1 MEDIKSQDAERS
13 ILAEKSRLQK
23 SHELLTCTIKSP
35 SFSYIHL
42 ELLTD
47 PPGEGVE
54 LDNLQVKSY
63 CTAALTQFL
72 GITGSAIS
80 LDILKVEE
88 SACWIR
94 VPRDDLGPFAA
105 ALTAWKGTSD
115 GGVKRLLRIKQCS
128 DWLGMMAGSDG
139 QDQLWNNN

>member
-1 MEDIKSQDAERS
+1 MDQSQSQDTERS
-13 ILAEKSRLQK
+13 IIEKPRLQK
-23 SHELLTCTIKSP
+23 SHELLTCTIKTP

-47 PPGEGVE
+47 PPGAGVE

-63 CTAALTQFL
+63 CTAALSQFL
-72 GITGSAIS
+72 GITGTAIS
-80 LDILKVEE
+80 LDILKVQG

>member
-1 MEDIKSQDAERS
+1 MEDVKSQDAERS
-13 ILAEKSRLQK
+13 IIKKPRLQK

-47 PPGEGVE
+47 PPDASVE

-80 LDILKVEE
+80 LDILKIEE
-88 SACWIR
+88 SGCWIR

-105 ALTAWKGTSD
+105 ALTAWKVLRLARYD
-115 GGVKRLLRIKQCS
+115 GRKRWTRP
-128 DWLGMMAGSDG
+128 AVE
-139 QDQLWNNN
+139 